1 MSEQPREGEDDH
13 SSQREPEDLDAWEA
27 NDEDELVLDPKHL
40 LIVKDGT
47 IRVAESLDDM
57 QRDGKTGEGAK
68 AFGTW
73 TRAEHERFLKAMET
87 YPKGPWKSIAE
98 MVGTRTVRQTQ
109 THAQK
114 YREKMARRMRGLR
127 NRNGT
132 LQSPPVMPGVGTSGG
147 QLTMYPTTP
156 SMPPPPPA
164 HADIATLAAIASSA
178 PLLQGPHISAHYY
191 PRTMPPRRM
200 TLPLPGAM
208 NPSMALG
215 SNVLSNHQQPQ
226 YLRQHQLEVSVQAPP
241 QLLRSA
247 SEFDALSQ
255 SSISSAFLGDACYPS
270 TWEAYG
276 AASEGKEEAPDFDE
290 SMDFLMDVYSSDP
303 NQIGATCVVGPPSSR
318 SDVDVTNTSLP
329 PASSL
334 SSTATA
340 PFSRGDEH
348 LRRRTRT
355 G

>member
-1 MSEQPREGEDDH
+1 MSDRPRQDPRE
-13 SSQREPEDLDAWEA
+13 SSTPREPEDPGAWDAQD
-27 NDEDELVLDPKHL
+27 DEELVLDPKHL

-57 QRDGKTGEGAK
+57 QRDGRGDGAK

-73 TRAEHERFLKAMET
+73 TRAEHERFLKAMEM

-132 LQSPPVMPGVGTSGG
+132 LQSPPTVPGAGASGA
-147 QLTMYPTTP
+147 QVTMYPPAP
-156 SMPPPPPA
+156 SMPPPPSV
-164 HADIATLAAIASSA
+164 HGDMATLAAIASAA
-178 PLLQGPHISAHYY
+178 PLLQGPPISVHYY
-191 PRTMPPRRM
+191 PRTMPLRRM
-200 TLPLPGAM
+200 SAPLPSSIHS
-208 NPSMALG
+208 SMAT
-215 SNVLSNHQQPQ
+215 SAAPYQNTQ
-226 YLRQHQLEVSVQAPP
+226 YRYPHHQLELSVQGQPP
-241 QLLRSA
+241 LLLRSA
-247 SEFDALSQ
+247 SAFDELSQ
-255 SSISSAFLGDACYPS
+255 SSISSAFLGSACYPS

-276 AASEGKEEAPDFDE
+276 AASEGKEEVPDFDE

-303 NQIGATCVVGPPSSR
+303 NQIGTTCVGAPPSERAEDGAGTGTGTETDSTAAAPFVR
-318 SDVDVTNTSLP
+318 SDEP
-329 PASSL
+329 
-334 SSTATA
+334 
-340 PFSRGDEH
+340 
-348 LRRRTRT
+348 LRRRRRT